1 MNRVFDVATAIVTVA
16 AITVLVR
23 PNSQGPALV
32 NSLTTGF
39 ANVLKSATAF

>member
-1 MNRVFDVATAIVTVA
+1 MNRVFDVASAIVVVA

-32 NSLTTGF
+32 NSITGGF
-39 ANVLKSATAF
+39 AQVIQSATSF